1 MVPKRPALRELCYEA
16 FAVLHSGETKTPV
29 YVAQRLNRKS
39 IEDADEAEGELAALL
54 VKKNS
59 PQFADCGEFFSSA
72 QTWSAA
78 GSYSFFSERVSSSS
92 SSLTTALTPA
102 AATSTVVP
110 TTVAPTLTVV
120 ATTLTAAS
128 ATVTTAQALSIA
140 VAATS
145 SKFLAGWCMVLEC
158 NNPRS
163 DKTGNGGY
171 GIRCCAAGKACS
183 GGCGYSN
190 SMMT

>member
-1 MVPKRPALRELCYEA
+1 MYYLNHSNRPVRTRMPGG
-16 FAVLHSGETKTPV
+16 VGG
-29 YVAQRLNRKS
+29 AQL
-39 IEDADEAEGELAALL
+39 IMAAPYPDS
-54 VKKNS
+54 V
-59 PQFADCGEFFSSA
+59 

-78 GSYSFFSERVSSSS
+78 GSYSFFSERVSSS